1 MAESFDMSGALKFD
15 LARGRVSLNQEN
27 ERNSAQI
34 VLPAAALSGLWRSL
48 SVAQL
53 KDFGHTTG
61 AVLGARAATRLGPGL
76 HSLEPRDVVE
86 HLGGELAL
94 SGLGSLTLESWGQA
108 LVFAVVGCPLSDDPD
123 TDGVW
128 LAALLEGA
136 LVRLF
141 SRELEVVPLKATGST
156 VRLVLCNRSAGAQV
170 RGWLASGSS
179 FGDIIERLN
188 NFGVQS

>member
-1 MAESFDMSGALKFD
+1 
-15 LARGRVSLNQEN
+15 
-27 ERNSAQI
+27 
-34 VLPAAALSGLWRSL
+34 
-48 SVAQL
+48 
-53 KDFGHTTG
+53 
-61 AVLGARAATRLGPGL
+61 
-76 HSLEPRDVVE
+76 
-86 HLGGELAL
+86 
-94 SGLGSLTLESWGQA
+94 
-108 LVFAVVGCPLSDDPD
+108 
-123 TDGVW
+123 VW